1 MRSAIALTAILLGS
15 AAYGSATF
23 SIGDLAAGQGDAA
36 ELLDPARVAQQ
47 ICRAVKKKT
56 ELFNPGY
63 QIAAA
68 QAAAA
73 VGGSDSGPALY
84 DNLGSLTEPV
94 TTRSPDAQRYFD
106 QGLRLAYAFNHG
118 EAVRAFRKAQA
129 IDPTCAMCYW
139 GEAYA
144 LGPNINVPMMPEAV
158 APAFA
163 AIARAMALR
172 MAPAS
177 ASGC

>member
-1 MRSAIALTAILLGS
+1 MSSAIALTAILLGS
-15 AAYGSATF
+15 AAYGSTTI
-23 SIGDLAAGQGDAA
+23 SIGDLAAGQDDAA
-36 ELLDPARVAQQ
+36 ALLHPARVANQ
-47 ICRAVKKKT
+47 ICRAVKKRT

-63 QIAAA
+63 QIAAV

-118 EAVRAFRKAQA
+118 EAVRAFRHAQA

-144 LGPNINVPMMPEAV
+144 LGPNINMPMMPGDSARLL
-158 APAFA
+158 
-163 AIARAMALR
+163 IASLIE
-172 MAPAS
+172 PEL
-177 ASGC
+177 